1 MRGNR
6 EVLSDGRERGRGGE
20 AGQRRSGSAGRASEV
35 GYVMISG
42 GKHMVA
48 FNLHRISDATLHNLH
63 RISDATLHN
72 LHRIRYQVES
82 IWLLSTYQWLLCC
95 FRPISGCFAPDRCK
109 ATCIGL
115 MLISGGKHM
124 AGIMRASGVT
134 QCLFV
139 SGTIKATSRAALRV

>member
-48 FNLHRISDATLHNLH
+48 FNLH

-139 SGTIKATSRAALRV
+139 SGAIKATSRAALRV